1 MSGRVQ
7 FHCQEARVVDIGY
20 IDPSI
25 SFGYLITSYSEYLD
39 FANQISE
46 INSTLSDDFSI
57 ITIESEGLEQRV
69 VNDLKSKGEQL
80 G

>member
-25 SFGYLITSYSEYLD
+25 SFGYLISSYTEYLE
-39 FANQISE
+39 FASQIEE
-46 INSTLSDDFSI
+46 INENLTEELKI
-57 ITIESEGLEQRV
+57 VTI
-69 VNDLKSKGEQL
+69 
-80 G
+80 

>member
-25 SFGYLITSYSEYLD
+25 SFGYLIGSYTEYLE
-39 FANQISE
+39 FASQIEE
-46 INSTLSDDFSI
+46 INENLTEELKI
-57 ITIESEGLEQRV
+57 VTI
-69 VNDLKSKGEQL
+69 
-80 G
+80 

>member
-25 SFGYLITSYSEYLD
+25 SFGYLIGSYTEYLE
-39 FANQISE
+39 FASQIEE
-46 INSTLSDDFSI
+46 INQNLTEELKI
-57 ITIESEGLEQRV
+57 VTI
-69 VNDLKSKGEQL
+69 
-80 G
+80 